1 MTSVA
6 EAVRRVVDSDPCL
19 RECLAKGIVNYSELA
34 RRIRAAVEKLTGGRP
49 SVESVKMAAIRYAE
63 RLSRSVDSVEGSIVS
78 LLSMS
83 ALEVRTGITVLT
95 VRISALRKLASMVT
109 ELLGSARFFAMM
121 QSLTSVTIIIDDE
134 HLPMVKSVL
143 DDDDIMDIYRDQAA
157 LVIVSPKSIVSTPGF
172 IAYVSSLLARNG
184 INITQ
189 IESCHTDTVLII
201 SKNDLLQA
209 FQLLTG
215 AIEMARLYASVY
227 ASSGREGAGERTAQ
241 HG

>member
-19 RECLAKGIVNYSELA
+19 RECLAKGIINYSELA
-34 RRIRAAVEKLTGGRP
+34 RRLLPAIERLTGSRP
-49 SVESVKMAAIRYAE
+49 SFESVKMAAIRYAE
-63 RLSRSVDSVEGSIVS
+63 KLASSMEGIEGSIVS

-83 ALEVRTGITVLT
+83 ALEVRTGISVLT
-95 VRISALRKLASMVT
+95 VRIGALRKLAGLVG

-121 QSLTSVTIIIDDE
+121 QSLTSVTVIVDDE
-134 HLPMVKSVL
+134 HLPMVRSVL
-143 DDDDIMDIYRDQAA
+143 SDDDIIDLYRDQAA
-157 LVIVSPKSIVSTPGF
+157 LVIVSPKHIVSTPGF

-201 SKNDLLQA
+201 SKKDLLQA
-209 FQLLTG
+209 FELLTS

-227 ASSGREGAGERTAQ
+227 ASSGHRGAGEGTSQ
-241 HG
+241 HD